1 MTQPESPMPFQPA
14 AGQPPHQPE
23 QSPLGKASA
32 YVDQYD
38 RSLLFPLPRAAK
50 RAEIGIAGS
59 LPFMGADLWMAFEL
73 SWLNPKGKPQVALA
87 HITVPAETPH
97 IIESKSFKLYLNS
110 FNNTVFEDADAV
122 RQTLR
127 TDLTEAAWRGAPAV
141 GASVGVRLLAP
152 ELFDREPIHEMDGL
166 NLDRLDIECTR
177 YQPAPELLS
186 AAFDEQPVTETL
198 TSHLLKSNCLVTGQ
212 PDWGML
218 VVRYRGAAIDRE
230 GLLRYVVSFRG
241 HNEFHEQC
249 VERVFCDLMAR
260 CKPQELAVWARYT
273 RRGGL
278 DINPFRASRAGLRPD
293 EAMELRQ

>member
-14 AGQPPHQPE
+14 AGQPPLQPE

-32 YVDQYD
+32 YVDSYD

-127 TDLTEAAWRGAPAV
+127 ADLTEAAWRGAPAV

-177 YQPAPELLS
+177 YQPAPELLT
-186 AAFDEQPVTETL
+186 AQFDEAPVTETL
-198 TSHLLKSNCLVTGQ
+198 TSNLLKSNCLVTGQ
-212 PDWGML
+212 PDWGS
-218 VVRYRGAAIDRE
+218 VQIAYTGPAIDQE
-230 GLLRYVVSFRG
+230 GLLRYLISFRQ
-241 HNEFHEQC
+241 HQEFHEHC
-249 VERVFCDLMAR
+249 VERIFCDILAH
-260 CKPQELAVWARYT
+260 CKPSKLSVYARYT

-278 DINPFRASRAGLRPD
+278 DINPFRTNSPQALPANTRTA
-293 EAMELRQ
+293 RQ